1 MDAGSLIL
9 EQLRD
14 LKQDIQQIRD
24 DGSKRGRDIWEKL
37 NGQDVTL
44 ALLGDRL
51 GRVEQKISGQEL
63 TLQEYQDL
71 KKKAEGAGWLGRR
84 LLWLGSFVLGAAGWI
99 YASWSTITAALKWLL
114 GR

>member
-1 MDAGSLIL
+1 MDAASLIL
-9 EQLRD
+9 EQIRD
-14 LKQDIQQIRD
+14 LKKDLQEIRS
-24 DGSKRGRDIWEKL
+24 DGSKRGRDIWDKL

-51 GRVEQKISGQEL
+51 GRVEDKISGQEL

-84 LLWLGSFVLGAAGWI
+84 LLWFGSVVLGAAGWI
-99 YASWSTITAALKWLL
+99 YGSWSTITAAMKWLL

>member
-1 MDAGSLIL
+1 MDAASLIL
-9 EQLRD
+9 EQIRD
-14 LKQDIQQIRD
+14 LKGDLQEIRKE
-24 DGSKRGRDIWEKL
+24 GSKRGQDIWRKL
-37 NGQDVTL
+37 SDQDTQL

-51 GRVEQKISGQEL
+51 GRVEGKLSGQEL

-99 YASWSTITAALKWLL
+99 YASWSTITAALKWLI